1 MCSKGTSTVFFVTS
15 DRCFA
20 ALSMTGLWF
29 VTLSEA
35 KGLPRWAEGCFAAL
49 SMTVLPLVWPGRQ
62 DSVSIESELDKSDE
76 G

>member
-1 MCSKGTSTVFFVTS
+1 
-15 DRCFA
+15 
-20 ALSMTGLWF
+20 MTGLWF